1 MLLRYALLLSFSALT
16 LASCQTT
23 RPTAATAPRWEFS
36 TVEATDSTEAVVLM
50 HSSQGPEAT
59 PTTVSLA
66 EARAMSAERV
76 DRTRR

>member
-1 MLLRYALLLSFSALT
+1 MLLRYALVLSFSALT
-16 LASCQTT
+16 LASCQTA
-23 RPTAATAPRWEFS
+23 RPAVVQAPRWEP
-36 TVEATDSTEAVVLM
+36 TTIEATDSTEAVVLM

-59 PTTVSLA
+59 RATVSLA

>member
-1 MLLRYALLLSFSALT
+1 MLLRYALLLTFSALT

-23 RPTAATAPRWEFS
+23 RSASATTPRWEFA
-36 TVEATDSTEAVVLM
+36 TVAATDSTEAVVLM

-59 PTTVSLA
+59 PTTVSVA

-76 DRTRR
+76 ERTRR